1 MLIKVCGMRHAGNI
15 AQLSLLRPDY
25 MGFIF
30 FGKSPRYAGE
40 MLKADVLAAIPANII
55 KTGVFVN
62 ASLDSVLETVTRF
75 GLDAV
80 QLHGDESPEM
90 CGRIKAQGLKVLKVF
105 HPKSRGDFDASKP
118 YEAVCD
124 YFLFDTPSV
133 AHGGSGRKFD
143 WKLLDDYTGSVRFFL
158 SGGIDARDLND
169 INALSHPQLAGLDIN
184 SRFEIVPALKNIP
197 ALRRFLEAVK
207 SKDETSVFTSSER

>member
-40 MLKADVLAAIPANII
+40 MLKADVLSAIPANII

-62 ASLDSVLETVTRF
+62 ASFELVLETVTRF

-80 QLHGDESPEM
+80 QLHGDESPDM
-90 CGRIKAQGLKVLKVF
+90 CGRMKATGVKVFKAF
-105 HPKSRGDFDASKP
+105 HPKSRDDFDGTQV

-133 AHGGSGRKFD
+133 THGGSGRKFD
-143 WKLLDDYTGSVRFFL
+143 WSLLDEYTGSVPFFL
-158 SGGIDARDLND
+158 SGGIDVEDLD
-169 INALSHPQLAGLDIN
+169 EISALSHPQLAGLDLN

-197 ALRRFLEAVK
+197 ALRSFLAAVK
-207 SKDETSVFTSSER
+207 S

>member
-40 MLKADVLAAIPANII
+40 ILKADVLAAIPANII

-62 ASLDSVLETVTRF
+62 ASLESVLETVSRF

-90 CGRIKAQGLKVLKVF
+90 CARMKAQGVKVLKAF
-105 HPKSRGDFDASKP
+105 HPKSRDDFKASKA

-143 WKLLDDYTGSVRFFL
+143 WALLDDYTGSVPFFL
-158 SGGIDARDLND
+158 SGGIDARDLD
-169 INALSHPQLAGLDIN
+169 EIRALSHPQLAGLDLN

-197 ALRRFLEAVK
+197 ALRYFLGAVK
-207 SKDETSVFTSSER
+207 FKNETNVFATTGR

>member
-15 AQLSLLRPDY
+15 AQLSLLCPDY

-40 MLKADVLAAIPANII
+40 ILNADVLAAIPANII

-62 ASLDSVLETVTRF
+62 ASLESVMETVSRF

-80 QLHGDESPEM
+80 QLHGNESPQM
-90 CGRIKAQGLKVLKVF
+90 CGRVKAQGVKVLKAF
-105 HPKSRGDFDASKP
+105 HPKSSADFEATKA
-118 YEAVCD
+118 YEATCD

-143 WKLLDDYTGSVRFFL
+143 WTLLDDYTGAVPFFL
-158 SGGIDARDLND
+158 SGGIDVQDLD
-169 INALSHPQLAGLDIN
+169 EIKALSHPQLAGLDLN

-197 ALRRFLEAVK
+197 ALRTFFEAVK
-207 SKDETSVFTSSER
+207 S